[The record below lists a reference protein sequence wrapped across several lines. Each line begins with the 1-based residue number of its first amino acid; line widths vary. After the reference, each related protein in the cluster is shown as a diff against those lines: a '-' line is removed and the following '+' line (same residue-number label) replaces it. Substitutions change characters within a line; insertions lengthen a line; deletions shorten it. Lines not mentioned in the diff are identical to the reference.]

1 MHLPIVASNVGG
13 IPLVIDDKKD
23 GLLFEVGEI
32 GALKENVLFLLN
44 NPTFSKDMA
53 KVAHQKFL
61 ENYEYEISMKKF
73 IDMYQSILET

>member
-1 MHLPIVASNVGG
+1 M
-13 IPLVIDDKKD
+13 
-23 GLLFEVGEI
+23 GEI
-32 GALKENVLFLLN
+32 GALKEKVLFLLN